1 MKIEKIEP
9 VYKSTFN
16 SKSNQNKNNNQSK
29 QNKKDKTMRI
39 KLCGLVACAAMLVAG
54 LVSCQQ
60 EEIPQSLQYPILFG
74 YSDTRAVADLE
85 DLQDNGFKV
94 YAYFKK

>member
-29 QNKKDKTMRI
+29 QNKKDKATENPAVILQISKEARK
-39 KLCGLVACAAMLVAG
+39 KLND
-54 LVSCQQ
+54 SR
-60 EEIPQSLQYPILFG
+60 E
-74 YSDTRAVADLE
+74 R
-85 DLQDNGFKV
+85 
-94 YAYFKK
+94 